1 MLAGA
6 SYHCRRLP
14 SGVLPRLFPL
24 PFASHPNA
32 TRSTHGT
39 RRVGSSRLGHLVPRL
54 SRASRVP
61 ARGELTLARHPPRVY
76 PRARCCWQQD
86 RSVRG
91 ESEAWKWDERR
102 QTRVWDRGF
111 RDSALDGQRIESLNF
126 FLLFESLAWYFKI
139 LEKSR
144 FSNLF
149 IIDPW
154 VFLLYIFFLQFVIQ
168 IPTKLSFSATRTK
181 IKIKK
186 SCKRDFP
193 SKQSPSVLTLSTSL
207 APIHPTT
214 GWSNTDL
221 HRFSRCQTGG
231 RFAAVT
237 KYADIIALEDLN
249 EKGAT
254 SWSVHDFDLD

>member
-6 SYHCRRLP
+6 SCHSATSLRRSSTTFSASVCKP
-14 SGVLPRLFPL
+14 SKRHTFYSRHTSGRFIAPRP
-24 PFASHPNA
+24 PGASTFACIAGSCARRAHSCTTPSSCTPSSTLLLA
-32 TRSTHGT
+32 T
-39 RRVGSSRLGHLVPRL
+39 GSFGE
-54 SRASRVP
+54 
-61 ARGELTLARHPPRVY
+61 RGERGLEMGRTQANAGLRSRISRFCARWTTNRITKFLFTI
-76 PRARCCWQQD
+76 RIAR
-86 RSVRG
+86 
-91 ESEAWKWDERR
+91 
-102 QTRVWDRGF
+102 
-111 RDSALDGQRIESLNF
+111 
-126 FLLFESLAWYFKI
+126 WYFKI

-186 SCKRDFP
+186 SCKRDLF
-193 SKQSPSVLTLSTSL
+193 SKQSPSILTLSTSL